1 MYYHAFFEVRALL
14 IPLGRSLKLVR
25 DLKEVIHMYS
35 SELSNFSFW
44 CLVPILMMIL
54 CFILM
59 RGRRGS
65 MMCGFSSRSIDSQ
78 QTRASDS
85 ALDILDRRCAS
96 GEINKAEYEEVKR
109 TLTQTKPIN
118 PEQS

>member
-1 MYYHAFFEVRALL
+1 MHYHALFEGRALL

-85 ALDILDRRCAS
+85 AIDILDKRYAS
-96 GEINKAEYEEVKR
+96 GEINKEEYEDKKNALNKSTE
-109 TLTQTKPIN
+109 L
-118 PEQS
+118 